1 MDNTTSMDHV
11 EFTDRR
17 SLPMMALRGLTVFPG
32 MMLTFEVERSMSIAA
47 LNMAMSDD
55 QIIYLVPQIDIATD
69 IPTPEDVYGVGTVCR
84 IKQMM
89 KQPSSK
95 TVRVMAE
102 GIERGRTLAVRTD
115 MPCFVAEV
123 EPMPDVAERKTA
135 RIEALIRHCCNLF
148 DAYVTVSGNMAPE
161 SVITVLGSTNAGFV
175 SNFIAQHVF
184 LRPEQKQE
192 LLEQTRPSRRL
203 TLLSKMLLHE
213 TSVLGLQHQLEEAA
227 QDRLNQTQQEYLL
240 REQMKIIQAELGE
253 ADDPDS
259 ESTAYREKIQALH
272 LPEESEQRLLKE
284 VDRLKK
290 QPFGSSEASV
300 IRNYLDVCLEMPWNT
315 RTEEWLDVRAARKV
329 LDDEHFGLEKVKDRI
344 TEYLAVRQLA
354 PDVKGGVLCLVGPP
368 GTGKTSIAM
377 SIAHAT
383 NRKLSRISLGGVH
396 DEAEIRGHRKTYIG
410 AMPGRLVSGLIQAG
424 SMNPVMVLD
433 EIDKLGSDYRGDPS
447 AALLEALDSEQN
459 CRFRDNYLEVPI
471 DLSDVLFITTAN
483 TTDTIPR
490 PLLDRM
496 EVITLTSYTDEEK
509 LQIAKRH
516 LLPKQRKKH
525 GLTGVTLKLSDEAIR
540 EIISLYTR
548 ESGVRILERELAA
561 VCRKCAAGIAKGEYK
576 SLTVRAGRLEPLLGP
591 PKYKPDAVYP
601 RDEVGLVRGLA
612 WTSVG
617 GEVLDVEVG
626 VVDGVGKL
634 ELTGNLGSVMQES
647 CKAAITYIR
656 SRADKLGI
664 DPHFNQKKDIH
675 IHFPEGAVPK
685 DGPSAGI
692 TICIGVISALTGIPV
707 RRDLAMTG
715 EITLR
720 GRILPIGGLKEKTM
734 AALRAGVSTVII
746 PAENEPDLDEID
758 QSVRERLKF
767 VTADHVDAILDIA
780 LNRRAVEQEKE
791 APAPELPVQTPPPGV
806 MPEAGARIGQ

>member
-89 KQPSSK
+89 KQPGSK

-175 SNFIAQHVF
+175 SNSIAQHVF

-227 QDRLNQTQQEYLL
+227 QDHLNQTQQEYLL

-300 IRNYLDVCLEMPWNT
+300 IRNYLDICLEMPWNT
-315 RTEEWLDVRAARKV
+315 RTEERLDVRAARKV

-410 AMPGRLVSGLIQAG
+410 AMPGRLVTGLIQAG

-471 DLSDVLFITTAN
+471 DISDVLFITTAN

-791 APAPELPVQTPPPGV
+791 APAPELPAQTPPPGV

>member
-89 KQPSSK
+89 KQPGSK

-300 IRNYLDVCLEMPWNT
+300 IRNYLDICLEMPWNT
-315 RTEEWLDVRAARKV
+315 RTEERLDVRAARKV

-396 DEAEIRGHRKTYIG
+396 DEAEIRGHRKTYVG
-410 AMPGRLVSGLIQAG
+410 AMPGRIINGLTIAG

-447 AALLEALDSEQN
+447 SALLEVLDAEQN
-459 CRFRDNYLEVPI
+459 ATFRDNFLEIPF
-471 DLSDVLFITTAN
+471 DLSECMFITTAN
-483 TTDTIPR
+483 TADTIPR

-496 EVITLTSYTDEEK
+496 EVIELGSYTDEEK
-509 LQIAKRH
+509 RSIARDH
-516 LLPKQRKKH
+516 LLPRQLAKNGLKKSQVR
-525 GLTGVTLKLSDEAIR
+525 VTDDALR
-540 EIISLYTR
+540 EIIRCYTR
-548 ESGVRILERELAA
+548 ESGVRNLERKLGEL
-561 VCRKCAAGIAKGEYK
+561 CRKCAVQLLSDEAPRRV
-576 SLTVRAGRLEPLLGP
+576 TVTGTNLESFLGP
-591 PKYKPDAVYP
+591 RRILPDKLP
-601 RDEVGLVRGLA
+601 ETDPIGLVTGLA

-617 GEVLDVEVG
+617 GETLEVECNVM
-626 VVDGVGKL
+626 DGSGKL
-634 ELTGNLGSVMQES
+634 ILTGNLGDVMKESVQ
-647 CKAAITYIR
+647 AAVSYLRT
-656 SRADKLGI
+656 RAEQLHIPSDFYKTR
-664 DPHFNQKKDIH
+664 DIH
-675 IHFPEGAVPK
+675 VHFPEGAVPK

-692 TICIGVISALTGIPV
+692 AVCTALASALSGTPV
-707 RRDLAMTG
+707 RRDIAMTG
-715 EITLR
+715 EISIR
-720 GRILPIGGLKEKTM
+720 GRVLPIGGLKEKTM
-734 AALRAGVSTVII
+734 AALRHGVKTVII
-746 PAENEPDLDEID
+746 PHENEKDLQEID
-758 QSVRERLKF
+758 QTVRR
-767 VTADHVDAILDIA
+767 A
-780 LNRRAVEQEKE
+780 LNFLLVDHADAVLDAALVRPVQEE
-791 APAPELPVQTPPPGV
+791 PAVRKTTERVLPVAQHDTAQPNQGI
-806 MPEAGARIGQ
+806 RQ

>member
-89 KQPSSK
+89 KQPGSK

-300 IRNYLDVCLEMPWNT
+300 IRNYLDICLEMPWNT
-315 RTEEWLDVRAARKV
+315 RTEERLDVRAARKV

-396 DEAEIRGHRKTYIG
+396 DEAEIRGHRKTYVG
-410 AMPGRLVSGLIQAG
+410 AMPGRIINGLTIAG

-447 AALLEALDSEQN
+447 SALLEVLDAEQN
-459 CRFRDNYLEVPI
+459 ATFRDNFLEIPF
-471 DLSDVLFITTAN
+471 DLSECMFITTAN
-483 TTDTIPR
+483 TADTIPR
-490 PLLDRM
+490 ALLDRM
-496 EVITLTSYTDEEK
+496 EVISLGSYTDEEK
-509 LQIAKRH
+509 LQIA
-516 LLPKQRKKH
+516 
-525 GLTGVTLKLSDEAIR
+525 
-540 EIISLYTR
+540 
-548 ESGVRILERELAA
+548 
-561 VCRKCAAGIAKGEYK
+561 
-576 SLTVRAGRLEPLLGP
+576 
-591 PKYKPDAVYP
+591 
-601 RDEVGLVRGLA
+601 
-612 WTSVG
+612 
-617 GEVLDVEVG
+617 
-626 VVDGVGKL
+626 
-634 ELTGNLGSVMQES
+634 
-647 CKAAITYIR
+647 
-656 SRADKLGI
+656 
-664 DPHFNQKKDIH
+664 
-675 IHFPEGAVPK
+675 
-685 DGPSAGI
+685 
-692 TICIGVISALTGIPV
+692 
-707 RRDLAMTG
+707 
-715 EITLR
+715 
-720 GRILPIGGLKEKTM
+720 
-734 AALRAGVSTVII
+734 
-746 PAENEPDLDEID
+746 
-758 QSVRERLKF
+758 
-767 VTADHVDAILDIA
+767 
-780 LNRRAVEQEKE
+780 RRAVELIEEGSTIFLGTGTTVEQMASMLPAFRLRIVTNSLSVFNLLE
-791 APAPELPVQTPPPGV
+791 AREDCDLCLVGGMYRRRTAAFVGPMAEDTLRALGIDAAYIGANGILDGDVSTSNMDEGRIQQLAFSKADSRYLIADSSKIGKRDFYTFCRLDSLDAVVCEPGIADGDRAAIEEHTQV
-806 MPEAGARIGQ
+806 IC